1 MSAPFKSRENAG
13 ARSIVQTLMNEVV
26 SAMSSLNMYPEPKA
40 APEGAPGYLSE
51 TDAWAAHCMEHLEG
65 ILQELNKLDTKV
77 GKVTDIA
84 YRHSQGKTTD
94 EELFDQL
101 MDLVNGEWTNDDED
115 ERCTEETSDTPH

>member
-1 MSAPFKSRENAG
+1 MGKPFQSRPDAG
-13 ARSIVQTLMNEVV
+13 ARSIVQVLMNEVV

-51 TDAWAAHCMEHLEG
+51 TDEWAAHCMEHLEG

-84 YRHSQGKTTD
+84 YRHSQGRTTD

-101 MDLVNGEWTNDDED
+101 MDLVNGKEEGDAED
-115 ERCTEETSDTPH
+115 PTH